1 MERWFSLERIMTN
14 SPDNKPSPSTLWNR
28 IQAWG
33 NLLFRRDTPLR
44 VKAILAIAI
53 VYLLSPFDLI
63 PDWIMGFGM
72 LDDLT
77 VVSFLVAW
85 AIRIAEKNKKC
96 APRI

>member
-1 MERWFSLERIMTN
+1 L
-14 SPDNKPSPSTLWNR
+14 K
-28 IQAWG
+28 
-33 NLLFRRDTPLR
+33 

-53 VYLLSPFDLI
+53 VYLLSPFDLV

-85 AIRIAEKNKKC
+85 AIRIAEKNKK
-96 APRI
+96 

>member
-1 MERWFSLERIMTN
+1 MDLLFSPEQIMTIP
-14 SPDNKPSPSTLWNR
+14 PDNNPSQSTNLWNR
-28 IQAWG
+28 IQSWG
-33 NLLFRRDTPLR
+33 NLLFRRDTPLK

-53 VYLLSPFDLI
+53 VYLLSPFDLV

-85 AIRIAEKNKKC
+85 AIRIAEKNKK
-96 APRI
+96 

>member
-1 MERWFSLERIMTN
+1 LELLSFPEQIMTIP
-14 SPDNKPSPSTLWNR
+14 PDNKPSQSNLWNR
-28 IQAWG
+28 IQSWG
-33 NLLFRRDTPLR
+33 NLLFRRDTPLK

-85 AIRIAEKNKKC
+85 AIRIAEKNKK
-96 APRI
+96 